1 MLKIFRR
8 RDVVVRVF
16 LGFVVG
22 SIALMMVITMVPG
35 PVGSL
40 AESPN
45 AVADVGGHQVTLDD
59 VSRRLQRLERV
70 QPIAGPL
77 RAFYARQIVDQ
88 LVFTHLLEMEARRL
102 GIRVTDEERAERIR
116 LFIPTAFEGDRFVG
130 MERYSTEVETRL
142 GMTVSEFEEAVS
154 QSLLEEKFRRL
165 VTDGITVTP
174 QEVEEEF
181 RRRNEKVK
189 LEYVVVKPEEMQ
201 AQVLVGESEL
211 AAYFEKNK
219 TRYTVPERRSARY
232 ILLDLAELRQR
243 ADVSDAELRAYY
255 NEHIDRYRIKNRVH
269 VSQIL
274 FRSLG
279 KTDAEIEEIRKKA
292 EDVMKQAR
300 RPGAK
305 FEDLAKKYSEDEQT
319 KPVGGDMGWL
329 TEGQTVPEFQKT
341 AFSLPK
347 GAISD
352 LVKVPYGLLIIKVL
366 EREAAR
372 TRSFEEVRG
381 EILPLLSAEKAERIA
396 NERANQLSSAVSRSS
411 RRPLAE
417 IAKEFGLPVRETP
430 LAASGE
436 LLGELGP
443 APEVSQTLF
452 RLRDQELG
460 GPVRTDRGYVV
471 FTVKE
476 IQAAHPGTLAEVR
489 DRVADDYRRDR
500 SSELAKARAE
510 DLARRMQS
518 GGNLAQ
524 VAKSMGLEMKT
535 SELVSRNSSIPEV
548 GSLRQLGDAFASPVG
563 TVSKPAFLGA
573 RWVVYRVAARE
584 APKPE
589 DLVRQFAEIQAS
601 LLNTKKQMAY
611 DTFRASLQ
619 GRMQNEGK
627 LQFNQQNLKRLTTP
641 A

>member
-8 RDVVVRVF
+8 RDVAVRVF

-22 SIALMMVITMVPG
+22 AIGLMMVITMVPG

-45 AVADVGGHQVTLDD
+45 AVAEIGGRQVTLDD

-88 LVFTHLLEMEARRL
+88 LVFTQLLELEARRL
-102 GIRVTDEERAERIR
+102 GIRVTDEERTERIR
-116 LFIPTAFEGDRFVG
+116 LFIPSAFEGERFVG
-130 MERYSTEVETRL
+130 MERYATEVEGRL

-189 LEYVVVKPEEMQ
+189 LEYVLVKPEELQ
-201 AQVLVGESEL
+201 TQVSISESEL

-219 TRYTVPERRSARY
+219 ARYSVAERRSARY
-232 ILLDLAELRQR
+232 ILLDVAELGRS

-255 NEHIDRYRIKNRVH
+255 NENIDRYRIRNRVQ
-269 VSQIL
+269 VSHIL
-274 FRSLG
+274 LKTIG
-279 KTDAEIEEIRKKA
+279 KTDAEVAEIQAKT
-292 EDVMKQAR
+292 EDVLKKAR

-305 FEDLAKKYSEDEQT
+305 FEDLAREFSEDT
-319 KPVGGDMGWL
+319 TTSGAGGDLGWIL
-329 TEGQTVPEFQKT
+329 EGQTVPEFEKT

-352 LVKVPYGLLIIKVL
+352 VVKTMYGFHIIKVVD
-366 EREAAR
+366 REAAR

-381 EILPLLSAEKAERIA
+381 EILPLLSSEKAERLA
-396 NERANQLSSAVSRSS
+396 SERANQLSSGVSRSS
-411 RRPLAE
+411 RRPLDE
-417 IAKEFGLPVRETP
+417 IAREFGLALRETP
-430 LAASGE
+430 LVAAGE
-436 LLGELGP
+436 MLGPLGP

-452 RLRDQELG
+452 RLREGELG
-460 GPVRTDRGYVV
+460 GPV

-489 DRVADDYRRDR
+489 DRVTGDYRRDR
-500 SSELAKARAE
+500 ASELAKARAE
-510 DLARRMQS
+510 EFGRKALS
-518 GGNLAQ
+518 GGFAQ

-535 SELVSRNSSIPEV
+535 SELVSRTSSIPEV
-548 GSLRQLGDAFASPVG
+548 GNLRQLSDAFTSPVG
-563 TVSKPAFLGA
+563 TLGKPAFLGA

-584 APKPE
+584 EPKPE
-589 DLVRQFAEIQAS
+589 DLVKQFGEIQAN
-601 LLNTKKQMAY
+601 LLNSKKQMAY

-619 GRMQNEGK
+619 ERMQNEGK